1 MLRQLLAIVL
11 LTTGGAA
18 FAALPPVVNGYE
30 QHQPISVN
38 QTAATGVVGLYKK
51 VQRLEQEVQ
60 QLLGRLEEQ
69 SYLIESLQKRQ
80 RDLYLD
86 TDRRMQALEQG
97 GVASVPVAVNQDH
110 VAADSISQ
118 VPQKVQIAQDGQAK
132 LDYNKAFASLKA
144 GNFSQAIAGFANFE
158 KTHPTSRYMPNALY
172 WHGEA
177 SYVSRDF
184 KQAELEFKKVL
195 AQYPNHSKAKDAL
208 LKLSFIQ
215 YENKQ
220 WKQARQNLQKVIKDY
235 PSATVAQLARKRLDL
250 MNKETR

>member
-1 MLRQLLAIVL
+1 MLRQLLTVVL
-11 LTTGGAA
+11 LATGGAA
-18 FAALPPVVNGYE
+18 LAALPPVVNGYK

-38 QTAATGVVGLYKK
+38 QTDTTGVIALYKK

-69 SYLIESLQKRQ
+69 NYLIESLQKRQ

-86 TDRRMQALEQG
+86 TDRRMQALEQA

-110 VAADSISQ
+110 LATDSVSQ
-118 VPQKVQIAQDGQAK
+118 APKKVQVAQSDQVK
-132 LDYNKAFASLKA
+132 LDYNKAYASLKA
-144 GNFSQAIAGFANFE
+144 GNYSQAIVGFESFE
-158 KTHPTSRYMPNALY
+158 KNYPNSRYMPNALY

-184 KQAELEFKKVL
+184 KQAQLEFKKVL

-208 LKLSFIQ
+208 LKLSFVQ

-235 PSATVAQLARKRLDL
+235 PSATVAQLAKKRLDR